1 MVVICVVCRNA
12 FWAKDCALPW
22 FPLPLLPLLLLASV
36 SLSLLTLSHSEVHTH
51 AGEWEYACAILCV
64 CVLACV
70 WDNHSNRIFLHFRT
84 VAQRFPCNLVTTLCK
99 ISSQDLL

>member
-36 SLSLLTLSHSEVHTH
+36 SLSLLTLSPSEVHTH
-51 AGEWEYACAILCV
+51 AGEWEYACAILCMCACLRV
-64 CVLACV
+64 CGIITATESFCTSERWLSVSRV
-70 WDNHSNRIFLHFRT
+70 I
-84 VAQRFPCNLVTTLCK
+84 
-99 ISSQDLL
+99 